1 MKKTKRYDGT
11 DGSVVDGKDYGGSS
25 GTGEYGPEDIESKGE
40 GMLKAMRDE
49 ASKPKP
55 KAKPAMPKLEMN
67 TPSSKPRSTQTGAS
81 VPTIGASGTY
91 GGGLGRRSH
100 PEYPEDA
107 SRAMADMKKTST
119 PDVTKM
125 SLAERMKES
134 REKSRSGSGKTDTR
148 SVNERF
154 RSALG
159 FAKGGSV
166 SASSRADGIAQ
177 RGKTRGKMC

>member
-1 MKKTKRYDGT
+1 MKKMKRYEDG
-11 DGSVVDGKDYGGSS
+11 G
-25 GTGEYGPEDIESKGE
+25 DIDALEAANKSDESQSIADEAKGE
-40 GMLKAMRDE
+40 AMLKSMRDK
-49 ASKPKP
+49 ASAPKP
-55 KAKPAMPKLEMN
+55 RAKPAMPALEMN
-67 TPSSKPRSTQTGAS
+67 VPRSKPKSTQTGAS

-107 SRAMADMKKTST
+107 SKAMADMKKSS
-119 PDVTKM
+119 PDMTKM
-125 SLAERMKES
+125 SASERMKES
-134 REKSRSGSGKTDTR
+134 REKSKSGSGKTDTR

-154 RSALG
+154 RSAFG

>member
-1 MKKTKRYDGT
+1 MKKMKRYEDG
-11 DGSVVDGKDYGGSS
+11 G
-25 GTGEYGPEDIESKGE
+25 DIDALEAANKSEESQSIADEAKGE
-40 GMLKAMRDE
+40 AMLKGMRDKT
-49 ASKPKP
+49 SKP
-55 KAKPAMPKLEMN
+55 KAKAAMPALEMSVP
-67 TPSSKPRSTQTGAS
+67 TSKPKSTQYGAS
-81 VPTIGASGTY
+81 VPSLGASGTY
-91 GGGLGRRSH
+91 GGGLGRRSN

-107 SRAMADMKKTST
+107 SKAMADMKKKSS

-125 SLAERMKES
+125 SVSERMKES

-154 RSALG
+154 RSAFG

>member
-1 MKKTKRYDGT
+1 MKKMKRYEDG
-11 DGSVVDGKDYGGSS
+11 GNVIEGKNENIDD
-25 GTGEYGPEDIESKGE
+25 DIRAR
-40 GMLKAMRDE
+40 AMRSME
-49 ASKPKP
+49 SGMMEKEPEENFRSTP
-55 KAKPAMPKLEMN
+55 KAKSAMPALSAVNSKVA
-67 TPSSKPRSTQTGAS
+67 PPKPRSTQYGAS
-81 VPTIGASGTY
+81 VPSLGASGTY
-91 GGGLGRRSH
+91 GGGLGRRSN

-107 SRAMADMKKTST
+107 SRAMADIKKTST

-125 SLAERMKES
+125 SLSERMKAS
-134 REKSRSGSGKTDTR
+134 REKSRAGSGKTDTR

-159 FAKGGSV
+159 FSKGGSV

>member
-1 MKKTKRYDGT
+1 MKKMKRYDE
-11 DGSVVDGKDYGGSS
+11 GGEIDALEAANKS
-25 GTGEYGPEDIESKGE
+25 DESQAIADEAKGE
-40 GMLKAMRDE
+40 AMLKGMRDK
-49 ASKPKP
+49 ASAPKP
-55 KAKPAMPKLEMN
+55 KPAMPKAQYEAA
-67 TPSSKPRSTQTGAS
+67 KPKSTQTGAS

-107 SRAMADMKKTST
+107 SKAMADMKKSS
-119 PDVTKM
+119 PDITKM
-125 SLAERMKES
+125 SVSERMKAS
-134 REKSRSGSGKTDTR
+134 REKSRSGSGPTDTR

-166 SASSRADGIAQ
+166 SKASSRADGIAQ
-177 RGKTRGKMC
+177 RGKTKGRMI

>member
-1 MKKTKRYDGT
+1 MKKMKRYEDG
-11 DGSVVDGKDYGGSS
+11 
-25 GTGEYGPEDIESKGE
+25 GEIDALEAANKSEESQSIADEAKGDA
-40 GMLKAMRDE
+40 MLKAMRDK
-49 ASKPKP
+49 AAMP
-55 KAKPAMPKLEMN
+55 KAKPAMPKAQYEAA
-67 TPSSKPRSTQTGAS
+67 KPKSTQTGAS

-91 GGGLGRRSH
+91 GAGLGRRSH

-107 SRAMADMKKTST
+107 SKAMADMKKSS
-119 PDVTKM
+119 PDMTKM
-125 SLAERMKES
+125 SVSDRMKAS
-134 REKSRSGSGKTDTR
+134 REKSRSGSGATDTR

>member
-1 MKKTKRYDGT
+1 
-11 DGSVVDGKDYGGSS
+11 
-25 GTGEYGPEDIESKGE
+25 
-40 GMLKAMRDE
+40 
-49 ASKPKP
+49 
-55 KAKPAMPKLEMN
+55 MPKLEMN

-107 SRAMADMKKTST
+107 SRAMADMKK
-119 PDVTKM
+119 
-125 SLAERMKES
+125 S

-154 RSALG
+154 RSAFG

>member
-1 MKKTKRYDGT
+1 MKKMKRYE
-11 DGSVVDGKDYGGSS
+11 KGGVTE
-25 GTGEYGPEDIESKGE
+25 GQNADIDDDTRTR
-40 GMLKAMRDE
+40 AMRSVE
-49 ASKPKP
+49 AGMMEKEPEENFKSTP
-55 KAKPAMPKLEMN
+55 KAKPAMPALSANDFKAA
-67 TPSSKPRSTQTGAS
+67 PSKPKSTHYGAS
-81 VPTIGASGTY
+81 VPSMGASGTY
-91 GGGLGRRSH
+91 GGGLGRRSN

-107 SRAMADMKKTST
+107 SKAMADMKKKSS

-125 SLAERMKES
+125 SLSERMKES

-154 RSALG
+154 RSAFG

-166 SASSRADGIAQ
+166 SASTRADGIAQ